1 MSLTSITDGLRVNF
15 VSWWCSCPPNS
26 VLIIIIY
33 IYPFTI
39 LQTVLWMYEICT
51 KLYQK
56 CTKDHIKSI
65 CKQEVQLSVLFLGQ
79 HANIYWNKRKNKLFF
94 YFIKKSSEILFE
106 KVWSYSSF
114 SVFSFSCFSKASF
127 SDPLIEIFS
136 LWESAN
142 LAWTT
147 NPWRQIRNSNR
158 THPTEQIKTIQGIQ
172 TGWSLTSAPVIAG
185 RVDTPMELPALKGV
199 ERTGFS
205 KKVFKPAD

>member
-1 MSLTSITDGLRVNF
+1 MF
-15 VSWWCSCPPNS
+15 VSAKLCTYNYY
-26 VLIIIIY
+26 IY

-79 HANIYWNKRKNKLFF
+79 HANIYWNKRKMRIDFF
-94 YFIKKSSEILFE
+94 NSYQKISEILF
-106 KVWSYSSF
+106 VIRWSWPYSSF
-114 SVFSFSCFSKASF
+114 SIFSFSCFSKASF

-147 NPWRQIRNSNR
+147 NPWRQIKNSNR

-185 RVDTPMELPALKGV
+185 KVDTPMELPALIRV
-199 ERTGFS
+199 QRTEYH
-205 KKVFKPAD
+205 KWL